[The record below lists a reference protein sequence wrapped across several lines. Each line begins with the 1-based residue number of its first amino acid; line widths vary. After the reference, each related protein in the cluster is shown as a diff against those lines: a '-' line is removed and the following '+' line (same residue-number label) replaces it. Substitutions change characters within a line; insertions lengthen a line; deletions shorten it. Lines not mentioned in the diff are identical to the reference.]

1 MDKET
6 MKALGIEEQDNFDKN
21 NKTTTSNSSN
31 IVAQKFAMVV
41 SVTKI
46 IGYILAFIFGLVML
60 DVSGD
65 NFFIAI
71 LSGGIFALFVW
82 FSTLLYEAIAEVLN
96 LLQDIKNK

>member
-1 MDKET
+1 
-6 MKALGIEEQDNFDKN
+6 
-21 NKTTTSNSSN
+21 
-31 IVAQKFAMVV
+31 MVV
-41 SVTKI
+41 SIIKI

-60 DVSGD
+60 DASGD